1 MPVADSIAKVET
13 LMKNKL
19 LSSAKLCRKEFLQL
33 EVESTKQQQDIT
45 KFTAAL
51 QNMKLNRYCDV
62 LPYTENVAWIEGSVH
77 KSKRYVNASPLSVST
92 GSDGR
97 NASYIATQGPLRDT
111 RTDFWKMVLQQR
123 PCAIVM
129 LTNFVERDID
139 KCSKYFAE
147 PEGLKKLFDSL
158 VVKTVSQQHLS
169 EDLKKRM
176 LLVYDKKNSNS
187 SSGNGTLTIPHYH
200 YTEWSD
206 HGVPTSPETLLKLV
220 VELHEVQRESSGGPI
235 LVHCSAGIGRSG
247 VLCVVDIM
255 TRRVNDLIRKQ
266 QEEEERVADADA
278 ANDEDD
284 DSIKKA
290 VDIKFLVSELREQR
304 AGMVQTE
311 EQYVFCHKALLHY
324 CQHIV

>member
-1 MPVADSIAKVET
+1 MPVADSLAKVET
-13 LMKNKL
+13 LLKNKL
-19 LSSAKLCRKEFLQL
+19 SASAKLCRKEFLQL
-33 EVESTKQQQDIT
+33 EVDLIEQQQDIT

-77 KSKRYVNASPLSVST
+77 KGKRYVNASTLTVAT

-97 NASYIATQGPLRDT
+97 NASYIATQGPLKDT
-111 RTDFWKMVLQQR
+111 RTDFWRMVVQQR

-147 PEGLKKLFDSL
+147 TEGLKKSFNSL
-158 VVKTVSQQHLS
+158 VVKTVSQQQLS

-176 LLVYDKKNSNS
+176 LLVYNNS
-187 SSGNGTLTIPHYH
+187 SSSSSSSSGTSHGTVTIPHYH

-206 HGVPTSPETLLKLV
+206 HGVPTHPDTLLKLV
-220 VELHEVQRESSGGPI
+220 EELHELQRDSSAGPI

-255 TRRVNDLIRKQ
+255 TRRAQDLITKKQ
-266 QEEEERVADADA
+266 EDKGVAD
-278 ANDEDD
+278 DD
-284 DSIKKA
+284 DSITEA
-290 VDIKFLVSELREQR
+290 LDIKLLVAELREQR

-324 CQHIV
+324 CQRMAR

>member
-1 MPVADSIAKVET
+1 MSVADSIAKVET
-13 LMKNKL
+13 LLKIKL
-19 LSSAKLCRKEFLQL
+19 SASAKLCRKEFLQL
-33 EVESTKQQQDIT
+33 EVDSIEQQQDIT

-62 LPYTENVAWIEGSVH
+62 LPYTENVAWIEGGVH
-77 KSKRYVNASPLSVST
+77 KGKRYVNASPITVAT

-97 NASYIATQGPLRDT
+97 NASYIATQGPLKDT

-147 PEGLKKLFDSL
+147 TEGLKKLFDGL
-158 VVKTVSQQHLS
+158 VIKTVSQQQLS

-176 LLVYDKKNSNS
+176 LLVCAKRNS
-187 SSGNGTLTIPHYH
+187 SGSSSSLGTVTIPHYH

-206 HGVPTSPETLLKLV
+206 HGVPTNPDTLLKLV
-220 VELHEVQRESSGGPI
+220 EELHELQGDPSAGPI

-255 TRRVNDLIRKQ
+255 TRRAQDLITKKL
-266 QEEEERVADADA
+266 EEEGVAD
-278 ANDEDD
+278 DE

-290 VDIKFLVSELREQR
+290 VDIKLLVAELREQR

-324 CQHIV
+324 CQHMA